1 MENTVVNREVIES
14 VIGVDA
20 PLEIIQKLSHETLF
34 HVVDTIFWAFEE
46 NTDTMNYRDIHASS
60 LTWLIEHHKEGKL
73 WYKEGELWYN
83 FWEIVEIVN
92 RTILGIIT
100 VMQTQTQDF

>member
-34 HVVDTIFWAFEE
+34 HVVDTIF
-46 NTDTMNYRDIHASS
+46 
-60 LTWLIEHHKEGKL
+60 
-73 WYKEGELWYN
+73 
-83 FWEIVEIVN
+83 
-92 RTILGIIT
+92 
-100 VMQTQTQDF
+100 